1 MQGLV
6 GAIFEGIGVSSGS
19 LLGGYL
25 MKAYG
30 GSITFRVFGIAAICL
45 SFVHHFV
52 NRFIDE
58 FLSKHGKID
67 DVLGRISQYKD
78 TFRPNITSENSNETL
93 KQNGTE

>member
-1 MQGLV
+1 MV
-6 GAIFEGIGVSSGS
+6 GAVFEGIGVSSGS

-25 MKAYG
+25 MKEFG

-58 FLSKHGKID
+58 CLSKHGKID
-67 DVLGRISQYKD
+67 DAVGRISKYKD
-78 TFRPNITSENSNETL
+78 TFRSNLTSENPNENL
-93 KQNGTE
+93 KQNVTE